1 VCDGTA
7 VRPVNGRPGQP
18 DPAHPEPAH
27 PDPARPGFG
36 WLAGTWRRTL
46 FVDGT
51 GAEDVSTDVTWLQGA
66 RHYVDLRR
74 PPGRPPFDAVRR
86 LRDLSRDQVRWLA
99 TQEAFAGELT
109 DSGDHVEWARRIDLR
124 PPARHPDAGTL
135 TEADGFLVERG
146 WYANYV
152 EHWLRVPAAA
162 EPTWS
167 LSLVEIGTGVRASV
181 LRVGA
186 SFGWARGRRRELTD
200 PRPLLEVVDGA
211 GSLTEAQD
219 AVDVEVSLGTVRN
232 GGWTVAAS
240 TLPYREHTALSLSLP
255 ADPAAGATVTTRE
268 PTAAGQTVS
277 RDWTVTDVEGEVT
290 G

>member
-1 VCDGTA
+1 MCDGTA
-7 VRPVNGRPGQP
+7 VRPVNGHPGQP
-18 DPAHPEPAH
+18 DPGQPAG
-27 PDPARPGFG
+27 GFG

-46 FVDGT
+46 LVDGT
-51 GAEDVSTDVTWLQGA
+51 GAEDVSTEVTWLQGA
-66 RHYVDLRR
+66 RHYLDLRR

-86 LRDLSRDQVRWLA
+86 LRDLGRDQVRWLA

-109 DSGDHVEWARRIDLR
+109 DSGDHVEWARRIDLH

-135 TEADGFLVERG
+135 TEADGLLVERG

-200 PRPLLEVVDGA
+200 PRPLREVVDAA

-219 AVDVEVSLGTVRN
+219 AVDVEVSLGAVRD
-232 GGWTVAAS
+232 GAWTVAAS
-240 TLPYREHTALSLSLP
+240 TLPYREHTALNLSLP
-255 ADPAAGATVTTRE
+255 ADPVAGATVTTRE

-277 RDWTVTDVEGEVT
+277 RAWTVTDVEGEVT